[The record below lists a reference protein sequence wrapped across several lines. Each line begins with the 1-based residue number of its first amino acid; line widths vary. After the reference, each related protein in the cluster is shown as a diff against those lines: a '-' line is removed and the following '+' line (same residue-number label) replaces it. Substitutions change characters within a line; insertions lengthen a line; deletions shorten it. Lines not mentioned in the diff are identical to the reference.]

1 MKRPNVAILTVLLAA
16 LLVADGLLH
25 AEKIRVG
32 SGGFTPLHSI
42 IWAAHDQNVFKK
54 YGFDVEYLALNS
66 GTLGAQTLLSNEIQ
80 FLFSTGA
87 LAVTANLQGGDITMV
102 SGGFN
107 YFAFKMVARPEIRTV
122 EDLKGKRFAISQF
135 GSATD
140 FAVQASLEKLG
151 IDPKQATVVQL
162 GGNPSR
168 IAALAGGSADVSVFS
183 EPVATLAIKKHGMHL
198 ILDMAAAGLAFPQ
211 SALMVKRSYLDA
223 NRDRVTAFLKA
234 MIEGLYIVKKD
245 KTLAIRLIK
254 KYIRAEEEMYA
265 IGYDYFLGKYGE
277 DLLNMPD
284 RKGLELVIAQT
295 AKINPKAKGQ
305 TPESLRLLDG
315 TILEEL
321 NKSGF
326 VQKSEA
332 VILATNRPEPEASAR
347 QYSMGS
353 ENSVPAGRGRGAA
366 CCAPTSKN
374 IAVRL
379 LPRTSRPRRG

>member
-1 MKRPNVAILTVLLAA
+1 VKKRLALFMITPFFVLFASS
-16 LLVADGLLH
+16 LLY

-42 IWAAHDQNVFKK
+42 IWAAHQQNVFKK

-107 YFAFKMVARPEIRTV
+107 FFAFKLVARPEIKSAK
-122 EDLKGKRFAISQF
+122 ELKGKRFAISQF

-151 IDPKQATVVQL
+151 IDPKQVTVIQL
-162 GGNPSR
+162 GGNPNR
-168 IAALAGGSADVSVFS
+168 IAALTGGSSDASVFS
-183 EPVATLAIKKHGMHL
+183 EPVATLAIKKHGMNL
-198 ILDMAAAGLAFPQ
+198 LLDMAAAGLAFPQ
-211 SALMVKRSYLDA
+211 SALMVKRSYLDS
-223 NRDRVTAFLKA
+223 NREKVTAFLKA
-234 MIEGLYIVKKD
+234 LIEGLYIVKKD
-245 KTLAIRLIK
+245 KPLAIQLMK
-254 KYIRAEEEMYA
+254 KYIRAEDEMYS

-295 AKINPKAKGQ
+295 AKTNPKAKGQ
-305 TPESLRLLDG
+305 TPESLRLVEASVLDE
-315 TILEEL
+315 IK
-321 NKSGF
+321 KSGF
-326 VQKSEA
+326 VDK
-332 VILATNRPEPEASAR
+332 L
-347 QYSMGS
+347 
-353 ENSVPAGRGRGAA
+353 
-366 CCAPTSKN
+366 KN
-374 IAVRL
+374 
-379 LPRTSRPRRG
+379 

>member
-1 MKRPNVAILTVLLAA
+1 MITPFFVLFASS
-16 LLVADGLLH
+16 LLY

-42 IWAAHDQNVFKK
+42 IWAAHQQNVFKK

-107 YFAFKMVARPEIRTV
+107 FFAFKLVARPEIKSAK
-122 EDLKGKRFAISQF
+122 DLKGKRFAISQF

-151 IDPKQATVVQL
+151 IDPKQVTVIQL
-162 GGNPSR
+162 GGNPNR
-168 IAALAGGSADVSVFS
+168 IAALTGGSSDASVFS
-183 EPVATLAIKKHGMHL
+183 EPVATLAIKKHSMNL
-198 ILDMAAAGLAFPQ
+198 LLDMAAAGLAFPQ
-211 SALMVKRSYLDA
+211 SALMVKRSYLDS
-223 NRDRVTAFLKA
+223 NREKVTAFLKA
-234 MIEGLYIVKKD
+234 LIEGLYIVKKD
-245 KTLAIRLIK
+245 KPLAIQLMK
-254 KYIRAEEEMYA
+254 KYIRAEDEMYS

-295 AKINPKAKGQ
+295 AKTNPKAKGQ
-305 TPESLRLLDG
+305 TPESLRLVEPSILDE
-315 TILEEL
+315 IK
-321 NKSGF
+321 KSGF
-326 VQKSEA
+326 VDK
-332 VILATNRPEPEASAR
+332 L
-347 QYSMGS
+347 
-353 ENSVPAGRGRGAA
+353 
-366 CCAPTSKN
+366 KN
-374 IAVRL
+374 
-379 LPRTSRPRRG
+379 

>member
-223 NRDRVTAFLKA
+223 SRDRVTAFLKA

-321 NKSGF
+321 KKSGF
-326 VQKSEA
+326 VQK
-332 VILATNRPEPEASAR
+332 VK
-347 QYSMGS
+347 Q
-353 ENSVPAGRGRGAA
+353 
-366 CCAPTSKN
+366 
-374 IAVRL
+374 
-379 LPRTSRPRRG
+379 

>member
-1 MKRPNVAILTVLLAA
+1 MKQTLIWLITIPSILA
-16 LLVADGLLH
+16 LFAPMHLH

-32 SGGFTPLHSI
+32 SGGFTPLHSM
-42 IWAAHDQNVFKK
+42 IWAAHDQGVFKK

-87 LAVTANLQGGDITMV
+87 LAVTANLQGGDMTMV

-107 YFAFKMVARPEIRTV
+107 FFAFKMVARPEIKSA

-151 IDPKQATVVQL
+151 INPKQATLIQL

-168 IAALAGGSADVSVFS
+168 IAALTGGSADASVFS
-183 EPVATLAIKKHGMHL
+183 EPVATLAIKKYRMNL

-211 SALMVKRSYLDA
+211 STLMVKRSYLEA
-223 NRDRVTAFLKA
+223 NRDKVTSFLKA

-245 KTLAIRLIK
+245 KALAIQLTK
-254 KYIRAEEEMYA
+254 KYIRAEDEMYA
-265 IGYDYFLGKYGE
+265 VGYDYFLGQHGE

-295 AKINPKAKGQ
+295 AKTNPKAKGQ
-305 TPESLRLLDG
+305 TPESLRLMDAS
-315 TILEEL
+315 ILEEIK
-321 NKSGF
+321 KSGF
-326 VQKSEA
+326 VDK
-332 VILATNRPEPEASAR
+332 LKR
-347 QYSMGS
+347 
-353 ENSVPAGRGRGAA
+353 
-366 CCAPTSKN
+366 
-374 IAVRL
+374 
-379 LPRTSRPRRG
+379 